1 MNHKISEL
9 LIKKYLQIKRDL
21 PWRDI
26 DDPYKIWLS
35 EVILQQTRVNQGLP
49 YYLNFVSRYP
59 SVSDL
64 ASASED
70 EVLKLWQGLGYYS
83 RARNMLATA
92 KEVML
97 RFNGTFPKRYADL
110 LSLKGIGEYTAA
122 AVASFAAAEAVPVV
136 DGNVIRVLSR
146 LFAVETEADSVAGK
160 KLFKALA
167 SELLHP
173 KRPDLHNQAIMEFGA
188 LVCTPK
194 NPSCADCPLSDSC
207 HAFQAGTVSS
217 FPHKKPKKASRN
229 RYFIYTVFSNGKEL
243 LIERR
248 EDAGIWKGL
257 YQFPLIE
264 TASLAAE
271 EEIPAILNDRFK
283 ALKYSHVQV
292 SEPVKHVL
300 SHQNLFIR
308 FVGLKMKQLPQNEQA
323 LRVTFDAIGQYAFPV
338 VIANYLNSQPFLD
351 LLD

>member
-160 KLFKALA
+160 KLFKAWPPNCFIPSGPIYITRPSWSLGHWCA
-167 SELLHP
+167 RPKIRPVPIVRCLIPVMLSKLEAYPHFRAKNLK
-173 KRPDLHNQAIMEFGA
+173 KRPGTVTLFIPYSVTEKNCSLSAAKMPEFGRA
-188 LVCTPK
+188 CI
-194 NPSCADCPLSDSC
+194 
-207 HAFQAGTVSS
+207 S
-217 FPHKKPKKASRN
+217 FH
-229 RYFIYTVFSNGKEL
+229 L
-243 LIERR
+243 LKR
-248 EDAGIWKGL
+248 
-257 YQFPLIE
+257 
-264 TASLAAE
+264 
-271 EEIPAILNDRFK
+271 
-283 ALKYSHVQV
+283 
-292 SEPVKHVL
+292 
-300 SHQNLFIR
+300 
-308 FVGLKMKQLPQNEQA
+308 
-323 LRVTFDAIGQYAFPV
+323 
-338 VIANYLNSQPFLD
+338 
-351 LLD
+351 LL

>member
-59 SVSDL
+59 RVSDL

-97 RFNGTFPKRYADL
+97 RFNGIFPKRYAEL

-173 KRPDLHNQAIMEFGA
+173 KQPDLHNQAIMEFGA

-207 HAFQAGTVSS
+207 HAFQAGSVSL
-217 FPHKKPKKASRN
+217 FPRKKPKKASRN

-264 TASLAAE
+264 TDSLAEE
-271 EEIPAILNDRFK
+271 EEIPAILNVRFK
-283 ALKYSHVQV
+283 TLKYPQLQV

-338 VIANYLNSQPFLD
+338 VIANYLNTDGFLALAD
-351 LLD
+351 